1 MKILVTGGAGFIGS
15 HTCIDLIE
23 NGHDV
28 VIVDDLSNSSSICID
43 RMKQICAESVEDFSE
58 DRIKFHKV
66 SLLEMDKGIDIN
78 RLKQAVANAIK
89 IHPILFT
96 RIERG
101 AGSEAFLL
109 PAKEK

>member
-1 MKILVTGGAGFIGS
+1 MLRMNS
-15 HTCIDLIE
+15 PE
-23 NGHDV
+23 NV
-28 VIVDDLSNSSSICID
+28 LL
-43 RMKQICAESVEDFSE
+43 
-58 DRIKFHKV
+58 

-101 AGSEAFLL
+101 AGTEAFLL
-109 PAKEK
+109 PAKEKCEIPEIPVIEVTEEEIPALRERLARELAAAL